1 MHTTCLAGLFIRMCI
16 PLFLAW
22 HGAFAQ
28 VRPSRTWESAP
39 SLHNVAQGVMPT
51 LLGGGEFQR
60 SWGSAFGEQAW
71 QFRTHVQVEPYRF
84 TDSAE
89 ATQWTTTIEA
99 HQELTA
105 NPLNDISFNPRT
117 MRWEEFFWLHMITKS
132 YAARIGFV
140 HRCKHDIDNLAG
152 PDEYNPISP
161 LQAEQRTIILTGP
174 AAAVSLPSVESVV
187 GSVSVSAGA
196 EWFLNASDN
205 RRPSSSMG
213 SWSGMQ
219 GAAWMRVQNILELAP
234 TVGVLISGI
243 ASAPWYSS
251 RPGAS
256 SDVPYDARAEL
267 ALSLMGPTSR
277 LDIALVAER
286 SFDELAMAMP
296 ARSSYVGLCVRFM
309 PKRSATE

>member
-1 MHTTCLAGLFIRMCI
+1 MHSTFHASVLTLMSVAVIVS
-16 PLFLAW
+16 W
-22 HGAFAQ
+22 QGAHAQ
-28 VRPSRTWESAP
+28 VRPSRTWDSAP
-39 SLHNVAQGVMPT
+39 SRAHVVQGVMPS

-71 QFRTHVQVEPYRF
+71 QFRTHLQAEPFRF
-84 TDSAE
+84 TDSTE
-89 ATQWTTTIEA
+89 TVQWTTTIEA

-117 MRWEEFFWLHMITKS
+117 MRWEEFFWLHMVSQS
-132 YAARIGFV
+132 YSARIGFV
-140 HRCKHDIDNLAG
+140 HRCKHDIDNLSGA
-152 PDEYNPISP
+152 DEFNPVSP

-174 AAAVSLPSVESVV
+174 AAAFSLSPFRSAV
-187 GSVSVSAGA
+187 GNITISTGA

-205 RRPSSSMG
+205 RRPASLAG

-219 GAAWMRVQNILELAP
+219 GTAWMRVQNLLELTP
-234 TVGVLISGI
+234 SVGVLISGI
-243 ASAPWYSS
+243 ACVPWYSS

-286 SFDELAMAMP
+286 SFDELAMAMQ

>member
-1 MHTTCLAGLFIRMCI
+1 MHTTHRARVLILINVS
-16 PLFLAW
+16 LLVAW
-22 HGAFAQ
+22 HEAYAQ

-39 SLHNVAQGVMPT
+39 SQRNVAQGVMPT
-51 LLGGGEFQR
+51 LWGGGEFQR
-60 SWGSAFGEQAW
+60 SWGSEFGEQAW

-84 TDSAE
+84 TDSSE

-152 PDEYNPISP
+152 PDEFNPISP

-174 AAAVSLPSVESVV
+174 AAAISLPSVESAA
-187 GSVSVSAGA
+187 GRISVSAGA

-205 RRPSSSMG
+205 RRPASITE

-219 GAAWMRVQNILELAP
+219 GAAWMRVQDVLQLTPTIGIL
-234 TVGVLISGI
+234 VSGI

-267 ALSLMGPTSR
+267 ALSLMGPSSR